1 MAKSAT
7 FTMTRCLCAIWSSV
21 TLRTYKGLTEG
32 SVTVRSSI
40 HLVISEAWLILIYI
54 SDKNYWVSEDKQIEM
69 MENIEFLCQA
79 FDSIK
84 LADINKQ
91 LNDLETDKQADFVVQ
106 TIDDHKQKET
116 ARTEALNEK
125 LKVDKAK
132 DTIKSGGWSVNDVQ
146 LVCSIF

>member
-1 MAKSAT
+1 MNDLSLL
-7 FTMTRCLCAIWSSV
+7 FF
-21 TLRTYKGLTEG
+21 
-32 SVTVRSSI
+32 
-40 HLVISEAWLILIYI
+40 

>member
-1 MAKSAT
+1 MGHRKIRYAYNTPSGRIRT
-7 FTMTRCLCAIWSSV
+7 TDVFSSFN
-21 TLRTYKGLTEG
+21 
-32 SVTVRSSI
+32 
-40 HLVISEAWLILIYI
+40 I

-146 LVCSIF
+146 LVCSRFSSQILSWNSELRNQYL

>member
-1 MAKSAT
+1 
-7 FTMTRCLCAIWSSV
+7 
-21 TLRTYKGLTEG
+21 
-32 SVTVRSSI
+32 
-40 HLVISEAWLILIYI
+40 
-54 SDKNYWVSEDKQIEM
+54 M

-146 LVCSIF
+146 LVSL

>member
-1 MAKSAT
+1 
-7 FTMTRCLCAIWSSV
+7 
-21 TLRTYKGLTEG
+21 
-32 SVTVRSSI
+32 
-40 HLVISEAWLILIYI
+40 
-54 SDKNYWVSEDKQIEM
+54 M

-146 LVCSIF
+146 LVSLQHRISPDFQLDIFSANKSNGGHPKWYLEQMGCHQCMDE

>member
-1 MAKSAT
+1 
-7 FTMTRCLCAIWSSV
+7 
-21 TLRTYKGLTEG
+21 
-32 SVTVRSSI
+32 
-40 HLVISEAWLILIYI
+40 
-54 SDKNYWVSEDKQIEM
+54 M

-146 LVCSIF
+146 LVSLTRIFLDFHLTLFSANKGDGGNPKWYFE

>member
-1 MAKSAT
+1 
-7 FTMTRCLCAIWSSV
+7 
-21 TLRTYKGLTEG
+21 
-32 SVTVRSSI
+32 
-40 HLVISEAWLILIYI
+40 
-54 SDKNYWVSEDKQIEM
+54 M

-116 ARTEALNEK
+116 AGKSELIYNKRFTLSYLSKNLRKSSFICLNQFNSFP
-125 LKVDKAK
+125 DSR
-132 DTIKSGGWSVNDVQ
+132 IKFRSSSPARA
-146 LVCSIF
+146 SIY

>member
-1 MAKSAT
+1 
-7 FTMTRCLCAIWSSV
+7 
-21 TLRTYKGLTEG
+21 
-32 SVTVRSSI
+32 
-40 HLVISEAWLILIYI
+40 
-54 SDKNYWVSEDKQIEM
+54 M

-146 LVCSIF
+146 LVSYLFFLDFHLTLLSANKGDGGNPKWYFE

>member
-1 MAKSAT
+1 MLHDLFSFT
-7 FTMTRCLCAIWSSV
+7 FQTKTI
-21 TLRTYKGLTEG
+21 G
-32 SVTVRSSI
+32 
-40 HLVISEAWLILIYI
+40 
-54 SDKNYWVSEDKQIEM
+54 
-69 MENIEFLCQA
+69 F
-79 FDSIK
+79 
-84 LADINKQ
+84 

-146 LVCSIF
+146 LVCSIFNSFVFFV